1 MNPSPPSS
9 PRGAVAPDPAVTPPS
24 LPPSLPPSIHRRDDA
39 KEAME
44 NMHNAELYGR
54 VIRCNYAKPQAI
66 KGGEQGWSMQPVWA
80 DADKY
85 QEEIAAG
92 EEEEEEEE
100 GDDPMAALE
109 ASVD

>member
-9 PRGAVAPDPAVTPPS
+9 PRGAVAHDPAVTPPS
-24 LPPSLPPSIHRRDDA
+24 LPPSLPPFIHRRDDA

-92 EEEEEEEE
+92 EEEEEEE

>member
-1 MNPSPPSS
+1 
-9 PRGAVAPDPAVTPPS
+9 
-24 LPPSLPPSIHRRDDA
+24 
-39 KEAME
+39 
-44 NMHNAELYGR
+44 
-54 VIRCNYAKPQAI
+54 
-66 KGGEQGWSMQPVWA
+66 MQPVWA

-85 QEEIAAG
+85 QEEIAAS

>member
-1 MNPSPPSS
+1 
-9 PRGAVAPDPAVTPPS
+9 
-24 LPPSLPPSIHRRDDA
+24 
-39 KEAME
+39 ME

-66 KGGEQGWSMQPVWA
+66 KGGEHGWSAQPVWA

-85 QEEIAAG
+85 QEDMTAG
-92 EEEEEEEE
+92 EEVEEEEE